1 MQYYLTVLPGLEQI
15 ASEELRSRFG
25 IESLPPIEG
34 RNNILIPF
42 ETDLEVTKLLDI
54 GIAEDLFIALG
65 VYDYTGSRHELKTIP
80 AALYDL
86 KDLDLA
92 LRYHRET
99 LPTTKRKTT
108 FRVVAQAI
116 HDPKEYRR
124 VDLQEAV
131 EKAILDRYHRRWEL
145 VEDDATLEIW
155 VHLLKDTLVLGLR
168 LSDERM
174 RHRDYKLA
182 HLPASLRPTVAYA
195 MVWLSD
201 PQPEDVFLDPMCG
214 AGTILIERA
223 QYGRYQQL
231 YGGDIRPEALE
242 VALTN
247 IGNKYKPIDVREWDA
262 RDLPLENESVDK
274 VVCNLPFGKQ
284 IGSPEENLELYGSA
298 LGEIVR
304 VLKSG
309 GRAVLLTSDIPLL
322 KRRLGSYQELRI
334 IREERHIKILGC
346 LATILVLQK
355 K

>member
-1 MQYYLTVLPGLEQI
+1 MQYYLTVIPGLEHV
-15 ASEELRSRFG
+15 ASEELKARFG

-34 RNNILIPF
+34 RNNVLVPF
-42 ETDLEVTKLLDI
+42 ETDIKVTKLLEL
-54 GIAEDLFIALG
+54 GIAEDIFIALG
-65 VYDYTGSRHELKTIP
+65 VYDYHGTRNELKTIP
-80 AALYDL
+80 GALYEL
-86 KDLDLA
+86 KELDLA
-92 LRYHRET
+92 LQYHRET
-99 LPTTKRKTT
+99 LPNTKRKTT

-124 VDLQEAV
+124 VDLQEAL
-131 EKAILDRYHRRWEL
+131 EKTIRDRYNRRWEL
-145 VEDDATLEIW
+145 VDEDASIEIW
-155 VHLLKDTLVLGLR
+155 AHLLKDTLVLGLR

-174 RHRDYKLA
+174 RHREYKLV

-223 QYGRYQQL
+223 QYGRYKQL

-242 VALTN
+242 VALAN
-247 IGNKYKPIDVREWDA
+247 IGNKYKPIEIQEWDA
-262 RDLPLENESVDK
+262 RDLPLGNASVDK
-274 VVCNLPFGKQ
+274 VVCSLPFGKQ
-284 IGSPEENLELYGSA
+284 IGPPEENLELYGSA

-309 GRAVLLTSDIPLL
+309 GRAVLLTSDMMLL
-322 KRRLGSYQELRI
+322 KRRLGAYQELRI
-334 IREERHIKILGC
+334 IREERHVKILGC
-346 LATILVLQK
+346 LASIVVLQK